1 MLNSDMQILAHI
13 QRHCR
18 RISETVERVGSDF
31 AVFSADAVFVDA
43 VCLNILQIGE
53 LAHSLSSEYRKL
65 TEAAVPWKDIIGI
78 RNIVAH
84 HYGAID
90 VDRIWESAINDVPE
104 LDEFCERQLGDSYVH
119 GFNFD
124 QQT

>member
-1 MLNSDMQILAHI
+1 M
-13 QRHCR
+13 
-18 RISETVERVGSDF
+18 
-31 AVFSADAVFVDA
+31 DA

-65 TEAAVPWKDIIGI
+65 TEAEVPWKDIIGK
-78 RNIVAH
+78 RNIVAY
-84 HYGAID
+84 HYGTID
-90 VDRIWESAINDVPE
+90 IDRIWGSAINDVPA
-104 LDEFCERQLGDSYVH
+104 LDRFCERQLSNSYVH

>member
-18 RISETVERVGSDF
+18 RISETVKRVESDF

-43 VCLNILQIGE
+43 VCLNILQIEE
-53 LAHSLSSEYRKL
+53 LAHSLSSEYRRL
-65 TEAAVPWKDIIGI
+65 TEPEVPWKDIIGI

-90 VDRIWESAINDVPE
+90 VDRIWDSAINDVPA
-104 LDEFCERQLGDSYVH
+104 LDGFCERQLSNSYVH

>member
-1 MLNSDMQILAHI
+1 MVNSDMQILAHI

-53 LAHSLSSEYRKL
+53 LAHSLSPEYRKL
-65 TEAAVPWKDIIGI
+65 TESEVPWKAIIGI

-84 HYGAID
+84 HYGTID
-90 VDRIWESAINDVPE
+90 IDRIWNSAISDVPA
-104 LDEFCERQLGDSYVH
+104 LDGFCERQLSSSHVH
-119 GFNFD
+119 GFIFD